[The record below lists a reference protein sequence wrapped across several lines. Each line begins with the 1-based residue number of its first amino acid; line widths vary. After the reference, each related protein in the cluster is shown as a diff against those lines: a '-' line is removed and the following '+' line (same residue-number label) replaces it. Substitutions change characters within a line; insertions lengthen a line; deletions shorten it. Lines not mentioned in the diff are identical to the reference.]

1 MARKNE
7 AKKLKKQQMQVKN
20 EKAKNTQRLMGW
32 TLAVIFV
39 ICVGLIIVKAVSGPK
54 ATETI
59 PAETFQYEK
68 QPVLG
73 SQDAPVKIVEFADF
87 KCPSCKQF
95 NDTILTQLKKDF
107 VDNGTVQLYF
117 MNYPV
122 ISPNEDSRTAAL
134 AAEAVYRQSPE
145 EFWKFYSAVYAQQ
158 KDERTTWATSDF
170 LVDIA
175 KQADLKLDFDQLKK
189 DIDNEAFA
197 QDVNDD
203 EAIANQIGVNGTP
216 TIYVNGKVVA
226 VQDTFNYESLKKI
239 IQEASV
245 GSGNEAP

>member
-7 AKKLKKQQMQVKN
+7 TKKLKKQQMQVKN
-20 EKAKNTQRLMGW
+20 EKAKKTQRLMGW
-32 TLAVIFV
+32 TLAFIFV
-39 ICVGLIIVKAVSGPK
+39 ICVGLIIFKAVSGPA

-59 PAETFQYEK
+59 TAETFRYEK

-95 NDTILTQLKKDF
+95 NDTILPQLKKDF
-107 VDNGTVQLYF
+107 VDNGTVQLYY

-122 ISPNEDSRTAAL
+122 ISPNGDSRTAAM
-134 AAEAVYRQSPE
+134 AAEAVYHQNPE
-145 EFWKFYSAVYAQQ
+145 EFWKFYDAVFAQQ
-158 KDERTTWATSDF
+158 QDERTTWATSEF

-175 KQADLKLDFDQLKK
+175 KQAGLKVDFGQLKE
-189 DIDNEAFA
+189 DIDNETFA
-197 QDVNDD
+197 QNVKDD
-203 EAIANQIGVNGTP
+203 EAIANQIGVSGTP

-226 VQDTFNYESLKKI
+226 IQDTFNYESLKKI
-239 IQEASV
+239 IIEAS
-245 GSGNEAP
+245 GETGNEAP